1 MTTITEWEFTADV
14 ASQIN
19 EILRDRIEL
28 PFSEAKCEERKKG
41 SQQRRDLTI
50 YDRAGKRVLTG
61 EVKMPDKKD
70 GRSPLNEAVVV
81 DAHNKANAIGVE
93 YFFTWNVNH
102 CVLWKT
108 FEQGKSIT
116 ERHVEFFDALPA
128 PVRASDDLLQPR
140 VREQVKRFLHR
151 LLERCAAI
159 ISGDAPM
166 LLLPLDEKF
175 IKVWELALSPL
186 VNKTLHAI
194 SERYERPNG
203 FRAQLDKWMRD
214 EQGWTLSNDEEAI
227 RENLER
233 AAKFSCYVL
242 ANKIVF
248 YKALRRQFPKMKE
261 MRFPSSIKTGEQF
274 KAKLDDYFT
283 HATKITRD
291 YETVFQGDFGDS
303 IPCVNDAAIDDW
315 GDLLNDTDKFDF
327 TQINYEVIGQIFE
340 RMLNPAERHKYGQ
353 HYTRSEVVDL
363 INTFCIRTPDA
374 KVLDPS
380 CGGGTFL
387 VRAYQRKSDLAAGR
401 LSHQE
406 LVSQLFGTD
415 ISAYPVHLTTINL
428 ATRDLKEGAN
438 YPRVARQDFFK
449 LQPNKPAFRIPANDD
464 NEDAEADL
472 AVMPHV
478 DAIVGNPPYVRQE
491 KINEYYGGAYK
502 KALQEQARKDGNGIE
517 LTGRSDILCYFFT
530 HGFAFL
536 PDGGMMGLLTSSNWL
551 DTAYGFAL
559 QKFLLDNFEIVAI
572 FESNCEP
579 WFTGARVTTAATILR
594 RQSDPANRNANS
606 VKFVWL
612 KKPVAELLSYAH
624 NETERRQTFEDLR
637 RRIETLSTEEETE
650 AWRVRVVNQGQLY
663 EKGCLPFTADEEGDE
678 EDQIEEIPREAK
690 PKPNDQKSN
699 GQIELIKQGVGEYTG
714 YKWGIYLRAPEIFT
728 KLMKRGSERLV
739 PLGQAAMIKRG
750 LVSGCDDFFF
760 LRDITDIALAEKLS
774 EREFKERYG
783 IRRSETEQIRITHAG
798 DGSLHLIEAKYLEP
812 EIHSLMEIN
821 SVGITEEQLGR
832 KILLVSSAKG
842 KLRGTHTLKYIQ
854 WGEKEKFNLRSTVS
868 ARTTS
873 ERHWYDVTDA
883 LRREIILPKIQQY
896 RHIVSLNPK
905 KFVCSSSLLTV
916 LPPDGLA
923 EMTCAVL
930 NSTVVAMFK
939 QYFARMHGREGSLQL
954 DVYSAQMMP
963 IPDPRQ
969 ATLAIRKRLTSA
981 LNSMRQRKA
990 LQLVEV
996 DSTESSWTGE
1006 LALSDRQALDDAVL
1020 ELLGVSDK
1028 KERLALRDELYAE
1041 ITQLY
1046 RQIRIAEKK
1055 MQQHRS
1061 ATTRAGKQ
1069 TAHSIAAEI
1078 WEEVSPKPL
1087 FQTPLAFVPPR
1098 TKTEEITLPVGRA
1111 KLVAGNMFQPDG
1123 IQIGDSFIET
1133 GHPARSQFVKELATL
1148 ELVGK
1153 LNIPTEPAACEQ
1165 SLKAY
1170 ELERIRLTGEFTDLA
1185 ADYTADEALQERVVS
1200 ELWKLLRK

>member
-1 MTTITEWEFTADV
+1 MSTITEWEFTADV

-19 EILRDRIEL
+19 EILRDRLEL
-28 PFSEAKCEERKKG
+28 PFSEARCEERKKG
-41 SQQRRDLTI
+41 SQKRRDLTI
-50 YDRAGKRVLTG
+50 YDRAGNRVLTG

-70 GRSPLNEAVVV
+70 GRSPLNEAVVI

-108 FEQGKSIT
+108 FEQGKPIT

-140 VREQVKRFLHR
+140 VKEQVKRFLHSF
-151 LLERCAAI
+151 LERCAAI
-159 ISGDAPM
+159 LSGDEPM

-186 VNKTLHAI
+186 VTKTLYAI
-194 SERYERPNG
+194 SERHQKQNG
-203 FRAQLDKWMRD
+203 FRARLDRWMRD

-261 MRFPSSIKTGEQF
+261 MRFPGAIKTGEQL
-274 KAKLDDYFT
+274 KAKLDDYFA

-291 YETVFQGDFGDS
+291 YETVFQGDFGDTM
-303 IPCVNDAAIDDW
+303 PCLNDAAIDDW
-315 GDLLNDTDKFDF
+315 SDLLNDTDKFDF

-353 HYTRSEVVDL
+353 HYTRSEIVDL
-363 INTFCIRTPDA
+363 INTFCIRTPEA

-449 LQPNKPAFRIPANDD
+449 LKPNDAVFRIPANDD

-491 KINEYYGGAYK
+491 KINEYYGGTYK

-517 LTGRSDILCYFFT
+517 LSGRSDILCYFFT

-559 QKFLLDNFEIVAI
+559 QKFLLDNFEIVAV

-594 RQSDPANRNANS
+594 RQSDVAKRNANS
-606 VKFVWL
+606 VKFVWI
-612 KKPVAELLSYAH
+612 KKPVADFLSYAH
-624 NETERRQTFEDLR
+624 NEVERRLTFEMLR
-637 RRIETLSTEEETE
+637 SRIETLTADEETQ

-663 EKGCLPFTADEEGDE
+663 EKGCLPFSANEEDDEEENETTPDE
-678 EDQIEEIPREAK
+678 AT
-690 PKPNDQKSN
+690 PKPNGQEPN
-699 GQIELIKQGVGEYTG
+699 GQIRLIEKKANEYLG

-728 KLMKRGSERLV
+728 KLMKRSGERFV
-739 PLGQAAMIKRG
+739 PLGQIAAIKRG

-760 LRDITDIALAEKLS
+760 LRDITNEAIAQNIS
-774 EREFKERYG
+774 DREFKERYG
-783 IRRSETEQIRITHAG
+783 IRRSDTAKIRITHSG
-798 DGSLHLIEAKYLEP
+798 DDTLHLIEAKYLEP

-821 SVGITEEQLGR
+821 SVEITEEQLGR
-832 KILLVSSAKG
+832 KILLVSAKKE
-842 KLRGTHTLKYIQ
+842 KLRGTHVLKYIQ
-854 WGEKEKFNLRSTVS
+854 WGEKEKFDQRSTVS
-868 ARTTS
+868 ARAT
-873 ERHWYDVTDA
+873 EKRHWYDVTDA

-896 RHIVSLNPK
+896 RHIVSINPQ
-905 KFVCSSSLLTV
+905 KFVCNSSLLTV
-916 LPPDGLA
+916 LPPEGLA
-923 EMTCAVL
+923 ELTCSIL
-930 NSTVVAMFK
+930 NSTVVALFK

-954 DVYSAQMMP
+954 DVYSAQMLP
-963 IPDPRQ
+963 IPDPNL
-969 ATLAIRKRLTSA
+969 ATTGVRKRLIAA
-981 LNSMRQRKA
+981 LDSMRQRKA

-996 DSTESSWTGE
+996 DSTEPGWTGE
-1006 LALSDRQALDDAVL
+1006 LALRDRQELDDSVL
-1020 ELLGVSDK
+1020 ELLGISDAA
-1028 KERLALRDELYAE
+1028 ERTALRDELYAE

-1061 ATTRAGKQ
+1061 AMARAGKQ

-1078 WEEVSPKPL
+1078 WEELSPKPV
-1087 FQTPLAFVPPR
+1087 FQSPLAFVPPK
-1098 TKTEEITLPVGRA
+1098 TQTEEVTLPAGRA
-1111 KLVAGNMFQPDG
+1111 KLIAGNMFQPDG

-1133 GHPARSQFVKELATL
+1133 RHPVRSQFVKELAAL
-1148 ELVGK
+1148 ELTGK
-1153 LNIPTEPAACEQ
+1153 LNIPTEHTACEQ
-1165 SLKAY
+1165 ALKDY
-1170 ELERIRLTGEFTDLA
+1170 EAERLRLTDEFTDLA
-1185 ADYTADEALQERVVS
+1185 AGYTADETMQQRVVS
-1200 ELWKLLRK
+1200 ELWKLLKK

>member
-1 MTTITEWEFTADV
+1 MSIITEWEFTADV

-19 EILRDRIEL
+19 EILRDRVEL

-41 SQQRRDLTI
+41 SQKRRDLTI
-50 YDRAGKRVLTG
+50 YDRDGNRVLTG

-70 GRSPLNEAVVV
+70 GRSPLNEAVVK
-81 DAHNKANAIGVE
+81 DAHDKANAIGVG
-93 YFFTWNVNH
+93 YFFTWNVNN

-128 PVRASDDLLQPR
+128 PVRVSDELLQPR
-140 VREQVKRFLHR
+140 IKEQVKRFLHR
-151 LLERCAAI
+151 FLERCAAI
-159 ISGDAPM
+159 LSGDEPM

-186 VNKTLHAI
+186 VTKTLHAV
-194 SERYERPNG
+194 SERYEKQKA
-203 FRAQLDKWMRD
+203 FRAQLDRWMRD
-214 EQGWTLSNDEEAI
+214 EQGWTLSNDEEAV

-248 YKALRRQFPKMKE
+248 YKALRRQFPKIKE
-261 MRFPSSIKTGEQF
+261 MRLPSTIKTGEQL
-274 KAKLDDYFT
+274 KAKLDDYFA

-291 YETVFQGDFGDS
+291 YETVFQGDFGDTV
-303 IPCVNDAAIDDW
+303 PCLNDSAIDDW

-363 INTFCIRTPDA
+363 INTFCIRTPEA

-449 LQPNKPAFRIPANDD
+449 LKPNDAIFRIPANDD
-464 NEDAEADL
+464 NEETDL

-502 KALQEQARKDGNGIE
+502 KALQEQARKDGGGIE
-517 LTGRSDILCYFFT
+517 LSGRSDILCYFFT
-530 HGFAFL
+530 HGFPFL
-536 PDGGMMGLLTSSNWL
+536 ADGGMMGLLTSSNWL

-594 RQSDPANRNANS
+594 RQSDAAKRNANL
-606 VKFVWL
+606 VKFVWI
-612 KKPVAELLSYAH
+612 KKPVADFLSYAH
-624 NETERRQTFEDLR
+624 NEAERRQTFEDLR
-637 RRIETLSTEEETE
+637 RRIETLTTEEETE

-663 EKGCLPFTADEEGDE
+663 EKGCLPFVAEEEE
-678 EDQIEEIPREAK
+678 EDGEA
-690 PKPNDQKSN
+690 PAEAAHWRR
-699 GQIELIKQGVGEYTG
+699 GQAALPGQVEQMELGTGVAPQGEYTG

-728 KLMKRGSERLV
+728 KLTKRGGERLV
-739 PLGQAAMIKRG
+739 PLGKIAEVRFGVKT
-750 LVSGCDDFFF
+750 GCDAFFF
-760 LRDITDIALAEKLS
+760 PRDITEEAVAQNLS

-783 IRRSETEQIRITHAG
+783 IRRADTDKIRIVNAG
-798 DGSLHLIEAKYLEP
+798 DGSQHLIEAKYLEP
-812 EIHSLMEIN
+812 EVHSLMEVD
-821 SVGITEEQLGR
+821 SVEIDPNNLARQ
-832 KILLVSSAKG
+832 ILLVPKDHVRD
-842 KLRGTHTLKYIQ
+842 KHVLKYIK
-854 WGEKEKFNLRSTVS
+854 WGEQQEIHLRSTCAS
-868 ARTTS
+868 RTTWYDLGTS
-873 ERHWYDVTDA
+873 ERGSMFWPMA
-883 LRREIILPKIQQY
+883 SQY
-896 RHIVSLNPK
+896 RHVIAINSHNFICNHNLFDVIAAQG
-905 KFVCSSSLLTV
+905 VDQDLL
-916 LPPDGLA
+916 A
-923 EMTCAVL
+923 AML
-930 NSTVVAMFK
+930 NSTIAALFK
-939 QYFARMHGREGSLQL
+939 HQFGRLMGREGNLKTEVI
-954 DVYSAQMMP
+954 DVKMMLV
-963 IPDPRQ
+963 PDPRQ
-969 ATLAIRKRLTSA
+969 ATPAMRKRLSAA

-996 DSTESSWTGE
+996 DSTEPGWTGE
-1006 LALSDRQALDDAVL
+1006 LALRDRQELDDAVL
-1020 ELLGVSDK
+1020 ELLGISDAA
-1028 KERLALRDELYAE
+1028 ERAALRDELYAE

-1055 MQQHRS
+1055 MQQRRS
-1061 ATTRAGKQ
+1061 ATARAGKQ

-1078 WEEVSPKPL
+1078 WEELSPKPF
-1087 FQTPLAFVPPR
+1087 FQTPLAFVPPKA
-1098 TKTEEITLPVGRA
+1098 KTEEITLPAGRA
-1111 KLVAGNMFQPDG
+1111 KLVAGDMFQPDG
-1123 IQIGDSFIET
+1123 VQIGGSFIET
-1133 GHPARSQFVKELATL
+1133 RHPARSRFVKELAAL
-1148 ELVGK
+1148 ELTGK
-1153 LNIPTEPAACEQ
+1153 ISIPLEPVHCEQ
-1165 SLKAY
+1165 ALKDY

-1185 ADYTADEALQERVVS
+1185 AGYTADETLQQRVVN